1 MVQALARSEPV
12 PAVSPEA
19 APASL
24 DLTVEGM
31 TCASCVSRVEKALL
45 ALPGVAEASVNL
57 ANKRAR
63 VTLDRPVEPERLV
76 EAVEGAGYAA
86 QPVAEER
93 AVDLAIEGM
102 TCASCV
108 SRVEKA
114 LVAVPGVAEVSVNLA
129 NARAR
134 VRLSGDAD
142 PAALIAAVEG
152 AGYSA
157 HPASE
162 EEAPEQGRRGLDR
175 DTLILIGAALLTVP
189 LVAQMVL
196 PLLGVEAMLPA
207 WTQLALAAPVQFV
220 AGARF
225 YRKAWG
231 ALKARAGNMDLLVAL
246 GTSAAFGLSLWRT
259 LFPSHDAH
267 GGLYYEAAAVVIVLV
282 LLGRW
287 LEERAKRGTNAAIH
301 ALMKLRPDTAWL
313 ERGGEVVQVPA
324 AMLRVGDIVRVKP
337 GERIPVDG
345 AVIEG
350 MSHADES
357 LVTGESLPVTKE
369 PGDQVI
375 GGAVNAEGLLRVRAT
390 RVGKSSTLSR
400 IIAAVEGAQA
410 SKAPVQRLVDRISAI
425 FVPVVVALA
434 TLTFLG
440 WWLIGGDAEAGLLN
454 AVAVLV
460 IACPCALGLA
470 TPTAI
475 MVGTGVAARAGILI
489 KDAAALEQA
498 KSVSTVVFDKTGTLT
513 EGKPAV
519 AAIITGERGGA
530 GGAAAARAGEDSA
543 RAGENELLR
552 LTASAQAGSEHPIA
566 KAALAAAAE
575 RGIAL
580 APVSEFRALVG
591 RGLAATVEG
600 RRLLIG
606 SPRLMREEGA
616 DTGALDLEARAEE
629 EKGRT
634 VIWVA
639 QRAEGIRILGA
650 IAVGD
655 RIKDTAAAA
664 VADLAASGIES
675 AMITG
680 DNPRAAAVVAQALGI
695 KTVLAEVPPEGK
707 AAEVS
712 RLRQGGRAVAMVG
725 DGINDAPAL
734 AAADIGIAMGGG
746 TDIAMET
753 AGVTLMRGD
762 PRLVADAIRLSRATS
777 RRILQNLFW
786 AFIYNLIAV
795 PLAALGFLT
804 PVIAGA
810 AMAMSSVSVVT
821 SSLLLQRWR
830 PQAGARPHGGT
841 RA

>member
-1 MVQALARSEPV
+1 
-12 PAVSPEA
+12 
-19 APASL
+19 
-24 DLTVEGM
+24 
-31 TCASCVSRVEKALL
+31 
-45 ALPGVAEASVNL
+45 
-57 ANKRAR
+57 
-63 VTLDRPVEPERLV
+63 
-76 EAVEGAGYAA
+76 
-86 QPVAEER
+86 
-93 AVDLAIEGM
+93 
-102 TCASCV
+102 
-108 SRVEKA
+108 
-114 LVAVPGVAEVSVNLA
+114 
-129 NARAR
+129 
-134 VRLSGDAD
+134 
-142 PAALIAAVEG
+142 
-152 AGYSA
+152 
-157 HPASE
+157 
-162 EEAPEQGRRGLDR
+162 
-175 DTLILIGAALLTVP
+175 
-189 LVAQMVL
+189 
-196 PLLGVEAMLPA
+196 
-207 WTQLALAAPVQFV
+207 
-220 AGARF
+220 
-225 YRKAWG
+225 
-231 ALKARAGNMDLLVAL
+231 
-246 GTSAAFGLSLWRT
+246 
-259 LFPSHDAH
+259 
-267 GGLYYEAAAVVIVLV
+267 
-282 LLGRW
+282 
-287 LEERAKRGTNAAIH
+287 
-301 ALMKLRPDTAWL
+301 MKLRPDTAWL

-475 MVGTGVAARAGILI
+475 MVGTGVAARNGILI

-513 EGKPAV
+513 EGKPTV
-519 AAIITGERGGA
+519 AAILPASGISEQ
-530 GGAAAARAGEDSA
+530 D
-543 RAGENELLR
+543 LLR

-566 KAALAAAAE
+566 KAALTAAAE

-655 RIKDTAAAA
+655 RIKETAGEA
-664 VADLAASGIES
+664 VADLAAAGIES

-680 DNPRAAAVVAQALGI
+680 DNPRAAGVVARQLGI
-695 KTVLAEVPPEGK
+695 ATVLAEVPPEGK
-707 AAEVS
+707 AAEVA
-712 RLRQGGRAVAMVG
+712 RLRARGGAVAMVG

-786 AFIYNLIAV
+786 AFIYNLIAI
-795 PLAALGFLT
+795 PLAAFGFLT

-830 PQAGARPHGGT
+830 PQAAARPHGGT

>member
-1 MVQALARSEPV
+1 
-12 PAVSPEA
+12 
-19 APASL
+19 
-24 DLTVEGM
+24 M
-31 TCASCVSRVEKALL
+31 TCASCVARVEKALL
-45 ALPGVAEASVNL
+45 AVPGVADASVNL
-57 ANKRAR
+57 ANERAR
-63 VTLDRPVEPERLV
+63 VALDRPVAPERLV
-76 EAVEGAGYAA
+76 EAVEGAGYEART
-86 QPVAEER
+86 VAEER

-114 LVAVPGVAEVSVNLA
+114 LAAVPGVAEATVNLA

-134 VRLSGDAD
+134 VRLSGDTD
-142 PAALIAAVEG
+142 PAALISAVEN
-152 AGYSA
+152 AGYAA
-157 HPASE
+157 HPAADE
-162 EEAPEQGRRGLDR
+162 DAPAEPARGLDR
-175 DTLILIGAALLTVP
+175 DTLILIGAAALTVP
-189 LVAQMVL
+189 LIVQMLL
-196 PLLGVEAMLPA
+196 PFLGMEAMLPA
-207 WTQLALAAPVQFV
+207 WLQLALAAPVQFI

-225 YRKAWG
+225 YRKAWS
-231 ALKARAGNMDLLVAL
+231 ALKAGAGNMDLLVAL
-246 GTSAAFGLSLWRT
+246 GTSAAFGLSLYRT
-259 LFPSHDAH
+259 LFPAGHDIH

-287 LEERAKRGTNAAIH
+287 LEERAKRGTNAAIR

-324 AMLRVGDIVRVKP
+324 AMLRAGDVVRVKP

-345 AVIEG
+345 EVIEG
-350 MSHADES
+350 RSHADES
-357 LVTGESLPVTKE
+357 LVTGESLPVAKE
-369 PGDQVI
+369 PGDTVI

-390 RVGKSSTLSR
+390 RVGKASTLAR
-400 IIAAVEGAQA
+400 IIAAIKGAQA

-425 FVPVVVALA
+425 FVPIVVALA
-434 TLTFLG
+434 ALTFLA
-440 WWLIGGDAEAGLLN
+440 WWLGTGNAEAGLLN

-460 IACPCALGLA
+460 VACPCALGLA

-475 MVGTGVAARAGILI
+475 MVGTGVAARNGILI

-498 KSVSTVVFDKTGTLT
+498 KSVSMVVFDKTGTLT
-513 EGKPAV
+513 EGKPTV
-519 AAIITGERGGA
+519 AALLVASATGGERDGD
-530 GGAAAARAGEDSA
+530 GGAAVARAGIEA
-543 RAGENELLR
+543 ELLR
-552 LTASAQAGSEHPIA
+552 LAASAQAGSEHPIA
-566 KAALAAAAE
+566 KAVLAAAAE

-580 APVSEFRALVG
+580 APVSEFQALVG
-591 RGLAATVEG
+591 RGLSARIEG
-600 RRLLIG
+600 RELVIG

-616 DTGALDLEARAEE
+616 ETSALEAAARAEE

-634 VIWVA
+634 VVWIA
-639 QRAEGIRILGA
+639 ERAEPIRILGA

-655 RIKDTAAAA
+655 RIRDTAAAA

-680 DNPRAAAVVAQALGI
+680 DNPRAAGVVAERLGI
-695 KTVLAEVPPEGK
+695 RTVLAEVPPEGK
-707 AAEVS
+707 AAEIA
-712 RLRQGGRAVAMVG
+712 RLRSRGRAVAMVG

-786 AFIYNLIAV
+786 AFIYNLIAI

-810 AMAMSSVSVVT
+810 AMALSSVSVVT

-830 PQAGARPHGGT
+830 AHAAARPNGGGT
-841 RA
+841 SS

>member
-1 MVQALARSEPV
+1 MAQALARSEPV
-12 PAVSPEA
+12 PAASDEA
-19 APASL
+19 ARTFL
-24 DLTVEGM
+24 
-31 TCASCVSRVEKALL
+31 
-45 ALPGVAEASVNL
+45 
-57 ANKRAR
+57 
-63 VTLDRPVEPERLV
+63 
-76 EAVEGAGYAA
+76 
-86 QPVAEER
+86 
-93 AVDLAIEGM
+93 DLAIEGM

-108 SRVEKA
+108 ARVEKA
-114 LVAVPGVAEVSVNLA
+114 LRAVPGVAEATVNLA
-129 NARAR
+129 NSRAR
-134 VRLSGDAD
+134 VRLAGDAD
-142 PAALIAAVEG
+142 PAVLISAVED
-152 AGYSA
+152 AGYAA
-157 HPASE
+157 HPAAE
-162 EEAPEQGRRGLDR
+162 EDTPQEHPHGLDR
-175 DTLILIGAALLTVP
+175 DTVILIGAALLSLP
-189 LVAQMVL
+189 LIAQMVL
-196 PLLGVEAMLPA
+196 PVLGIDRMLPP
-207 WTQLALAAPVQFV
+207 WVQLALAAPVQFI

-231 ALKARAGNMDLLVAL
+231 ALKAHAGNMDLLVAL
-246 GTSAAFGLSLWRT
+246 GTSAAFGLSFWRT
-259 LFPSHDAH
+259 VFPAGHEAH

-287 LEERAKRGTNAAIH
+287 LEERAKRGTNVAIRT
-301 ALMKLRPDTAWL
+301 LMKLRPDTAWV
-313 ERGGEVVQVPA
+313 ERGREVVQVPA
-324 AMLRVGDIVRVKP
+324 SMLRVGDVVRVKP

-345 AVIEG
+345 EVIEG

-357 LVTGESLPVTKE
+357 LVTGESLPVPNE
-369 PGDQVI
+369 PGDSVI
-375 GGAVNAEGLLRVRAT
+375 GGAVNADGLLRVRAT
-390 RVGKSSTLSR
+390 RVGTASTLSQ
-400 IIAAVEGAQA
+400 IIAAVQGAQA

-425 FVPVVVALA
+425 FVPIVMALA
-434 TLTFLG
+434 ALTFLG
-440 WWLIGGDAEAGLLN
+440 WWLIGGDVEAALLN

-475 MVGTGVAARAGILI
+475 MVGTGVAARHGILI

-498 KSVSTVVFDKTGTLT
+498 KSVSMVVFDKTGTLT
-513 EGKPAV
+513 EGKPTV
-519 AAIITGERGGA
+519 AALLIGERGGA
-530 GGAAAARAGEDSA
+530 GGAAAARAGEDSRDGDGGAAVA
-543 RAGENELLR
+543 RAGETELLR
-552 LTASAQAGSEHPIA
+552 LAASAQAGSEHPIA
-566 KAALAAAAE
+566 KAVLAAAAE
-575 RGIAL
+575 WGLAL

-616 DTGALDLEARAEE
+616 DTAALEPAARAEE

-634 VIWVA
+634 VGWVA
-639 QRAEGIRILGA
+639 ERAEPVRVLGA

-655 RIKDTAAAA
+655 RIKETAATA
-664 VADLAASGIES
+664 VADLAAAGIET

-680 DNPRAAAVVAQALGI
+680 DNPRAAEVVAARLGI
-695 KTVLAEVPPEGK
+695 ETVLAEVPPEGK
-707 AAEVS
+707 AAEIA
-712 RLRQGGRAVAMVG
+712 RLRHCGRAVAMVG

-786 AFIYNLIAV
+786 AFIYNLIAI
-795 PLAALGFLT
+795 PLAALGYLT

-810 AMAMSSVSVVT
+810 AMALSSVSVVT

-830 PQAGARPHGGT
+830 AHASPSVASNRPPLLRARPHPEQNGSSPSRLAPLT
-841 RA
+841 PQDEEVF